1 MTTGAA
7 QISVVVPTVDRV
19 ALLERCLRGLAGQV
33 GVTFEVIVVGGYD
46 AGIAALVET
55 WKGRLR
61 LRFLQSRVPGASVK
75 RNVGWSVA
83 RTPLVAFTDDDCEPA
98 PGWLKSI
105 VCAFADPTVDLVQG
119 AVAAHPDDG
128 DVSGI
133 FARTIEVCT
142 ETPTYPNANLAYRR
156 SVLERADGYD
166 NHLSAGEDTDLAWRV
181 LESGSRAR
189 FVPEALVWHA
199 VRPVDFRA
207 HLRSLPRWASLPAV
221 VRRHPQLRALV
232 HRRWF
237 WKDTHP
243 VAWLGLLGLATGIRQ
258 PAALAFVLPHVLRR
272 RHPGLIVS
280 DWAECLVMAA
290 GSLRHRSVLL

>member
-1 MTTGAA
+1 MNSGMLE
-7 QISVVVPTVDRV
+7 ISVVVPTVDRV
-19 ALLERCLRGLAGQV
+19 ALLERCLRGLAGQE
-33 GVTFEVIVVGGYD
+33 GVAFEVIVIGGD
-46 AGIAALVET
+46 DPGIARLVDT
-55 WKGRLR
+55 WKGPLS
-61 LRFLQSRVPGASVK
+61 LRFLRSRAPGASVK

-83 RTPLVAFTDDDCEPA
+83 RAPIVAFTDDDCEPA

-105 VCAFADPTVDLVQG
+105 VGAFADPGVDLVQG

-128 DVSGI
+128 AVGGV
-133 FARTIEVCT
+133 FARTIEVHT
-142 ETPTYPNANLAYRR
+142 PTPTYPNANLAYRR
-156 SVLERADGYD
+156 SVLERVDGYD
-166 NHLSAGEDTDLAWRV
+166 SLLASGEDTDLAWRV
-181 LESGSRAR
+181 LESGGHAQ

-221 VRRHPQLRALV
+221 VRRHPQLRAIT

-243 VAWLGLLGLATGIRQ
+243 VAWLALLGLATGVRH
-258 PAALAFVLPHVLRR
+258 PTALALVLPHVLRR